1 MAQLEQQAWI
11 RDPFQADITE
21 VTLFA
26 ANEAQLADLSCN
38 GNLEGKFSDSSLS
51 ILWLYAAN
59 AFHELSDIALSF
71 LLPFSITYLCEARF
85 AANQH

>member
-11 RDPFQADITE
+11 RDNFQADITE

-38 GNLEGKFSDSSLS
+38 ENLEGKFSDSSLS
-51 ILWLYAAN
+51 IFWLYACCKCI
-59 AFHELSDIALSF
+59 S
-71 LLPFSITYLCEARF
+71 
-85 AANQH
+85 